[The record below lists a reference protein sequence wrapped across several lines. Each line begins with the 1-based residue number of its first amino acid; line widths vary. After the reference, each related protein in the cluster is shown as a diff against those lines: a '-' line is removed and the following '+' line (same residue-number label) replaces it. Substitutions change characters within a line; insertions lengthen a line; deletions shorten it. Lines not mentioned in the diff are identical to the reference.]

1 MRFLIVALMIALLP
15 LRGWTGE
22 VMATEMAS
30 SQITQHHEQ
39 LDDAIELIAG
49 HAHKQGIS
57 ATFEG
62 EKTAFEVQKSPFEAK
77 GTQSAARHD
86 CEGHAKAD
94 AAASA
99 DGHCDS
105 CPACQACHTVAL
117 ATVAFSLNLTFSS
130 RTQPRPAS
138 TQFASAT
145 SALGQKPPIS

>member
-1 MRFLIVALMIALLP
+1 MRFLVVALMIALLP

-30 SQITQHHEQ
+30 SQITHHHEQ
-39 LDDAIELIAG
+39 LDDAIELVAG
-49 HAHKQGIS
+49 HAHKQGVS

-62 EKTAFEVQKSPFEAK
+62 EKTAFQVQKTTFEAK
-77 GTQSAARHD
+77 NTQSAAMHD
-86 CEGHAKAD
+86 CEGHANAGE
-94 AAASA
+94 AASA

-117 ATVAFSLNLTFSS
+117 ATAEPSLNLTFSS